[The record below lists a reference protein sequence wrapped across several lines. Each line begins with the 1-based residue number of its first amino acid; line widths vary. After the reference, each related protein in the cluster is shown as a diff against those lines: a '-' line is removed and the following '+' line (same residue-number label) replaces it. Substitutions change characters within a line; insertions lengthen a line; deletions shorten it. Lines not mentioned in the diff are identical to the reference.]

1 MGLFNY
7 IDTFFFISLGITFV
21 LILLLVFHFKQQ
33 ITSLEQKNDTMFE
46 IINNIVKEL
55 NFIKSGYLVNSSQ
68 YICQPLHEHN
78 DDNIII
84 QQQPFQSKQIFENK
98 IVISDD
104 DSYNNIK
111 DSDDDDSDSDDD
123 SDDSDDDSDSDSI
136 DCEDSDSDNEVVIVD
151 DAETDDNKIKVIN
164 IELGDN
170 IEINDIQIDNDN
182 EPDNE
187 NENEEITIQ
196 DNFENDASI
205 IVTKLEN
212 DNLENIMTNAS
223 GFKPTK
229 DYYVRMNLNE
239 LKTLVVTKGLVSD
252 ASKMKKVQLIQLLLE
267 NP

>member
-33 ITSLEQKNDTMFE
+33 IANLEHKSDTMFE

-55 NFIKSGYLVNSSQ
+55 NYMKSGYLVNSSQ
-68 YICQPLHEHN
+68 YHCQPLHEDP
-78 DDNIII
+78 DDTIII

-98 IVISDD
+98 IIVSDD
-104 DSYNNIK
+104 DDDDSDD
-111 DSDDDDSDSDDD
+111 DSDDDDSDDDD
-123 SDDSDDDSDSDSI
+123 SEDEDDDT
-136 DCEDSDSDNEVVIVD
+136 EDDEVIIVND
-151 DAETDDNKIKVIN
+151 TENSDNKIKVIN

-170 IEINDIQIDNDN
+170 IEVNDIHLENDI
-182 EPDNE
+182 E
-187 NENEEITIQ
+187 NEIEVEEQ
-196 DNFENDASI
+196 PLQEDFENDTSI
-205 IVTKLEN
+205 IVTKLDGEY
-212 DNLENIMTNAS
+212 LETTESRDEAMNSVS

-239 LKTLVVTKGLVSD
+239 LKTLAVTKGLVSD
-252 ASKMKKVQLIQLLLE
+252 ASKMKKVQLIQLLIE